1 MVINYLEKNLSAKY
15 GIHKINGK
23 QFIRF
28 SNFGFLRHAFCI
40 EYADNI
46 EQVKQWIFPEDG
58 DLFYI
63 SEMIESNTLNSMIKE
78 IEG

>member
-1 MVINYLEKNLSAKY
+1 M
-15 GIHKINGK
+15 
-23 QFIRF
+23 
-28 SNFGFLRHAFCI
+28 AFCI

-46 EQVKQWIFPEDG
+46 EQVKRWIFPEDG

-63 SEMIESNTLNSMIKE
+63 SEMIESNMLNSMIKE